1 MATQATTLT
10 RPLAPASAGV
20 MLPAFTLWWR
30 EIVRFY
36 RQPTRVVGVLASP
49 LVFWLV
55 IGSGFGTSFRSGGG
69 PGQQHYL
76 DYFYP
81 GALIM
86 IVLFTSIFTMMSV
99 IEDRKEGF
107 LLSVLVAPVPRTAI
121 VLGKVLGGT
130 TLSAVQ
136 GLIFLIFAPFA
147 GVHLELAQV
156 LLAAVVVFLVS
167 FALTALGF
175 AIAWP
180 MDSSQAFHGIVNL
193 FLIPLWLLSGALFP
207 IQNASKWIKVIMR
220 LNPLTYGVEALR
232 GLLYP
237 GAETT
242 FPLPSAM
249 ATLRSVFAGNVWTRI
264 TDGKP
269 PHHEARRLIV
279 GNSIAEQYAFFPAL
293 NATLNGT
300 SAALLLTGRSPDC
313 SRAHCRTP
321 RLHDCCGS
329 CVGSVSGVLSIL
341 PLQSRKHSIPG
352 RGMGTSRLFHDSD
365 FPCHT
370 GDRHRAAGDHH
381 FDSRAEGAVSAASG
395 DRALDVAFVDVCFRH
410 GCDCLFHALPMVPA
424 QLVASDGDSSR

>member
-1 MATQATTLT
+1 MATHATTLT
-10 RPLAPASAGV
+10 QPMERPRSAGLL
-20 MLPAFTLWWR
+20 LPAFTLWWR

-136 GLIFLIFAPFA
+136 GMIFLIFAPFA
-147 GVHLELAQV
+147 GVHLHPLQV
-156 LLAAVVVFLVS
+156 LLVTLVVFLVS
-167 FALTALGF
+167 FSLTALGF

-207 IQNASKWIKVIMR
+207 LSGASKSLQIVMR

-237 GAETT
+237 SAETT

-249 ATLRSVFAGNVWTRI
+249 ATLLLFSLVMLALAVLMANRRTTR
-264 TDGKP
+264 
-269 PHHEARRLIV
+269 
-279 GNSIAEQYAFFPAL
+279 PA
-293 NATLNGT
+293 A
-300 SAALLLTGRSPDC
+300 
-313 SRAHCRTP
+313 
-321 RLHDCCGS
+321 
-329 CVGSVSGVLSIL
+329 
-341 PLQSRKHSIPG
+341 
-352 RGMGTSRLFHDSD
+352 
-365 FPCHT
+365 
-370 GDRHRAAGDHH
+370 
-381 FDSRAEGAVSAASG
+381 
-395 DRALDVAFVDVCFRH
+395 
-410 GCDCLFHALPMVPA
+410 
-424 QLVASDGDSSR
+424 